1 MFLIFLLYSILAIT
15 FVFGKKALAY
25 SSPFFLIGFRMILAG
40 AVLLLYQRFFSK
52 KTFKIARDDYWLFF
66 KTSLF
71 HIYFAFIFE
80 FWALQY
86 VTALKSTLIFTAT
99 PFISAILAYF
109 LLQQKLTKKKVL
121 GVIVGLGGLIPTIS
135 LQAQSEA
142 AFKDIACFSM
152 PDLVLFLAVISGAYA
167 WFLVMKLMDK
177 GYGLGMINGVAMLV
191 GGILSMTTALIFED
205 VTCAVS
211 NWPAFLGWL
220 ILLILSA
227 NIIFYNFF
235 GWLLNRYT
243 ITFLTFSGFL
253 SPCFGTVY
261 EWLFFGGRITWQH
274 FASLILVALG
284 LYIFYQDELRTKE
297 VPPTF
302 GGA

>member
-1 MFLIFLLYSILAIT
+1 MFLVFLLYSILAMT
-15 FVFGKKALAY
+15 FVFAKKALAY
-25 SSPFFLIGFRMILAG
+25 SSPFFLIAFRMILAG
-40 AVLLLYQRFFSK
+40 TVLLLYQRFFSK
-52 KTFKIARDDYWLFF
+52 KPFRIDRSDYVLFF
-66 KTSLF
+66 RTALF

-80 FWALQY
+80 FWSLQY
-86 VTALKSTLIFTAT
+86 VTAIKSTIFFTST

-109 LLQQKLTKKKVL
+109 LLMQKLTCKNII
-121 GVIVGLGGLIPTIS
+121 GIIIGLAGFIPVIS
-135 LQAQSEA
+135 LQAGSA
-142 AFKDIACFSM
+142 VALKDITCFSL
-152 PDLVLFLAVISGAYA
+152 PELVLFLAVVSGSYA
-167 WFLVMKLMDK
+167 WFLVKRLMDK

-191 GGILSMTTALIFED
+191 GGILSMATSLIFED

-220 ILLILSA
+220 TLLIVSA

-253 SPCFGTVY
+253 SPCFGTFY
-261 EWLFFGGRITWQH
+261 EWLFFDGRITWH
-274 FASLILVALG
+274 YFLSLFLIALG
-284 LYIFYQDELRTKE
+284 LYIFYQDELKKKNL
-297 VPPTF
+297 PPTF